1 MVPFLR
7 KFFPLEKSGDA
18 KTNMYCMYDSQALTS
33 FTSFLYIAGLAAS
46 LVASRITAKFGRK
59 FTMVLSGC
67 TILLGAAVNGA
78 SQNIAMLIIG
88 CILLGFGVGFTNQPI
103 ALIMQ
108 QQKKTWGWR
117 LSLGFAAVPAA
128 IMILGVLIIPDT
140 PSSLV
145 ERGKMEEAEK
155 SLEKARGDNTD
166 VTAEFAELI
175 KATELTKA
183 AKEEPFQTIG
193 DSYPILST
201 NYWDQCHCILCP
213 CLVSVYWV
221 WFLFLEGGVQMF
233 IFQITVAGV
242 LAATTGISGTEHI
255 SKGNTVLVLVFMC
268 IYAAGFGWSWG
279 PLSWL
284 VPSEIF
290 PLNIRP
296 TGQSISV
303 AVNFATTFVLSQTF
317 LSMLCCFKFGA
328 FFFYA
333 GWIVIKTIFIALFLP
348 ETKGIPLDSM
358 HIVWN
363 QHWYWHKFVKQEP

>member
-88 CILLGFGVGFTNQPI
+88 CILLGFGVGFTNQSI
-103 ALIMQ
+103 GFGSDSALI
-108 QQKKTWGWR
+108 
-117 LSLGFAAVPAA
+117 AA
-128 IMILGVLIIPDT
+128 IIL
-140 PSSLV
+140 
-145 ERGKMEEAEK
+145 A
-155 SLEKARGDNTD
+155 
-166 VTAEFAELI
+166 
-175 KATELTKA
+175 
-183 AKEEPFQTIG
+183 
-193 DSYPILST
+193 
-201 NYWDQCHCILCP
+201 
-213 CLVSVYWV
+213 
-221 WFLFLEGGVQMF
+221 FLFLSIHPEDH
-233 IFQITVAGV
+233 
-242 LAATTGISGTEHI
+242 SGR
-255 SKGNTVLVLVFMC
+255 SSSSNNSWFR
-268 IYAAGFGWSWG
+268 WSWG